1 MKRFLYLLPL
11 LIITAC
17 QNSKPTSHENTF
29 WYDLPSENAKKTTY
43 YFIRHAEKNRNNPEE
58 KDPFLTEKGL
68 KRANH
73 WAKYFEEKNI
83 DQIFSSN
90 YTRCIQTAIP
100 SASLNQLK
108 INDYDVKK
116 DTLFTDNF
124 WKKTYG
130 KTNLIIGHSN
140 TTPQFVNQILNNKK
154 YEMINDSI
162 NYKLFKVEISKEL
175 KIKDTVLD
183 VKLAFELD

>member
-17 QNSKPTSHENTF
+17 QNSKPTSHENVF
-29 WYDLPSENAKKTTY
+29 WYDLPTENAQKTTY
-43 YFIRHAEKNRNNPEE
+43 YLIRHAEKNRTNPDE
-58 KDPFLTEKGL
+58 KDPLLTEKGL

-108 INDYDVKK
+108 IHDYDVKK
-116 DTLFTDNF
+116 DTLFTADF

-130 KTNLIIGHSN
+130 KTNLVIGHSN
-140 TTPQFVNQILNNKK
+140 TTPQFVNQILNADK
-154 YEMINDSI
+154 YEMIDDSV
-162 NYKLFKVEISKEL
+162 NYKLFKVEINEDL
-175 KIKDTVLD
+175 KTKDTVINE
-183 VKLAFELD
+183 KLAFELN